1 LGIRDRKKEII
12 CDKWGERGMIES
24 PSNRSM
30 SNTRCLKPGVIL
42 KERYKIEEVIGAGGF
57 GITYRAWDPL
67 LQSYVA
73 IKEYYPSGIATRS
86 ADSSKVCVPVGQE
99 QREYHRG
106 RIRFLKEAQDVARFQ
121 SEPNIVS
128 IYDYLEENDT
138 AYMVMEYLHGC
149 TLKQYIREHG
159 GRLDTDHILHICL
172 SVLDALAVVHKAGMI
187 HRDISPEN
195 IFICEDLTV
204 KLIDFGAAKQVY
216 LDGEQTMSVVLKP
229 GYAPPE
235 QYAKKDKQGPWTDI
249 YALGATLYFAATGE
263 KPEESFG
270 RVLEDTIKPV
280 CEVNPEI
287 PRAMSQV
294 IMRAMSVKIEDR
306 YQTVEAMREALLAGE
321 GQNAQMEPYVIP
333 ASRISKR
340 DLPKKRGFLIGVAF
354 CIVIMLVV
362 TGIWMAGRVAKK
374 AGTATA
380 TEMNAASTE
389 AQTATMAD
397 AQTSTDA
404 EQAATEAE
412 KTTQADNPMVMHV
425 PTKEE
430 LAEQEKSDAILNI
443 TSSETERVS
452 IDAFEYMKDGNQG
465 YRMESADGLAA
476 VAYEG
481 DCVKLCL
488 KYYDSILGD
497 TPQVTDDLIYS
508 YTFER
513 YDSDYGIY
521 RAIYD
526 ADDTS
531 GYWDYATLYPP
542 EFHFADDSFTLYIP
556 LTSGLEDGRYKLYF
570 SYEDPATQKSVFQAT
585 IEFYLNRSA
594 M

>member
-1 LGIRDRKKEII
+1 
-12 CDKWGERGMIES
+12 MIES

-159 GRLDTDHILHICL
+159 GRLDMDHILHICL

>member
-1 LGIRDRKKEII
+1 
-12 CDKWGERGMIES
+12 MIES

-397 AQTSTDA
+397 AQTATDA

-488 KYYDSILGD
+488 KCYDSILGD

>member
-1 LGIRDRKKEII
+1 
-12 CDKWGERGMIES
+12 MIES

-397 AQTSTDA
+397 AQTATAA

>member
-1 LGIRDRKKEII
+1 
-12 CDKWGERGMIES
+12 MIES

-172 SVLDALAVVHKAGMI
+172 SVLDALAIVHKAGMI

-321 GQNAQMEPYVIP
+321 GQNAQMELYVIP

-497 TPQVTDDLIYS
+497 TPQVTDDLTYS

>member
-1 LGIRDRKKEII
+1 
-12 CDKWGERGMIES
+12 MIES

-138 AYMVMEYLHGC
+138 AYMVMEYLQGC

-397 AQTSTDA
+397 AQTATDA

>member
-1 LGIRDRKKEII
+1 
-12 CDKWGERGMIES
+12 MIES

-321 GQNAQMEPYVIP
+321 GQNAQMEPHVIP

-397 AQTSTDA
+397 AQTATDA

>member
-1 LGIRDRKKEII
+1 
-12 CDKWGERGMIES
+12 MIES

-270 RVLEDTIKPV
+270 RALGDTIKPV

-374 AGTATA
+374 TGTATA

-397 AQTSTDA
+397 AQTATDA
-404 EQAATEAE
+404 EQAETEAE

-430 LAEQEKSDAILNI
+430 LAEQEKSDAVLNI

-488 KYYDSILGD
+488 KYYDSILED

-531 GYWDYATLYPP
+531 GYWDYATLYLP

>member
-1 LGIRDRKKEII
+1 
-12 CDKWGERGMIES
+12 MIES

-216 LDGEQTMSVVLKP
+216 LDVEQTMSVVLKP

>member
-1 LGIRDRKKEII
+1 
-12 CDKWGERGMIES
+12 MIES

-121 SEPNIVS
+121 LEPNIVS

-397 AQTSTDA
+397 AQTATDA

>member
-1 LGIRDRKKEII
+1 
-12 CDKWGERGMIES
+12 MIES

-249 YALGATLYFAATGE
+249 YALGATLYFEATGE

-340 DLPKKRGFLIGVAF
+340 NLPKKRGFLIGVAF

-397 AQTSTDA
+397 AQTATDA

>member
-1 LGIRDRKKEII
+1 
-12 CDKWGERGMIES
+12 MIES

-397 AQTSTDA
+397 AQTATDA

-412 KTTQADNPMVMHV
+412 TTTQADNPMVMHV

>member
-1 LGIRDRKKEII
+1 
-12 CDKWGERGMIES
+12 MIES

-404 EQAATEAE
+404 EQAATVAE

-497 TPQVTDDLIYS
+497 TPQVTDDLTYS

>member
-1 LGIRDRKKEII
+1 
-12 CDKWGERGMIES
+12 MIES

-249 YALGATLYFAATGE
+249 YVLGATLYFAATGE

-397 AQTSTDA
+397 AQTATDA

>member
-1 LGIRDRKKEII
+1 
-12 CDKWGERGMIES
+12 MIES

-57 GITYRAWDPL
+57 GITYRAWDTL

-397 AQTSTDA
+397 AQTATDA

>member
-1 LGIRDRKKEII
+1 
-12 CDKWGERGMIES
+12 MIES

-121 SEPNIVS
+121 SGPNIVS

-397 AQTSTDA
+397 AQTATDA

>member
-1 LGIRDRKKEII
+1 
-12 CDKWGERGMIES
+12 MIES

-397 AQTSTDA
+397 AQTATDA

-443 TSSETERVS
+443 PASETESVS
-452 IDAFEYMKDGNQG
+452 IDAFKYMKDGNQG

>member
-1 LGIRDRKKEII
+1 
-12 CDKWGERGMIES
+12 MIES

-397 AQTSTDA
+397 AQTATDA

-542 EFHFADDSFTLYIP
+542 EFHFADDFFTLYIP

>member
-1 LGIRDRKKEII
+1 
-12 CDKWGERGMIES
+12 MIES

-497 TPQVTDDLIYS
+497 SPQVTDDLTYS

-521 RAIYD
+521 RANYD

>member
-1 LGIRDRKKEII
+1 
-12 CDKWGERGMIES
+12 MIES

-138 AYMVMEYLHGC
+138 DYMVMEYLHGC

-216 LDGEQTMSVVLKP
+216 LDGEQTMVVLKP

-397 AQTSTDA
+397 AQTATDA

>member
-1 LGIRDRKKEII
+1 
-12 CDKWGERGMIES
+12 MIES

-99 QREYHRG
+99 QREDHRG

-397 AQTSTDA
+397 AQTATDA

>member
-1 LGIRDRKKEII
+1 
-12 CDKWGERGMIES
+12 MIES

-195 IFICEDLTV
+195 IFICEDQTV

-397 AQTSTDA
+397 AQTATDA

>member
-1 LGIRDRKKEII
+1 
-12 CDKWGERGMIES
+12 MIES

-306 YQTVEAMREALLAGE
+306 YQTVETMREALLAGE

-340 DLPKKRGFLIGVAF
+340 DLPKKQSFLIGVAF

-397 AQTSTDA
+397 AQTATDA
-404 EQAATEAE
+404 EQVAKEAE

-488 KYYDSILGD
+488 KYYDSILED

-531 GYWDYATLYPP
+531 GYWDYANLYPP

-570 SYEDPATQKSVFQAT
+570 SYEDPDTQKSVFQAT

>member
-1 LGIRDRKKEII
+1 
-12 CDKWGERGMIES
+12 MIES

-86 ADSSKVCVPVGQE
+86 TDSSKVCVPVGQE

>member
-1 LGIRDRKKEII
+1 
-12 CDKWGERGMIES
+12 MIES

-306 YQTVEAMREALLAGE
+306 YQTVEAMREALLDGE

-397 AQTSTDA
+397 AQTATDA

>member
-1 LGIRDRKKEII
+1 
-12 CDKWGERGMIES
+12 MIES

-106 RIRFLKEAQDVARFQ
+106 KIRFLKEAQDVARFQ

-249 YALGATLYFAATGE
+249 YALGAALYFAATGE

-287 PRAMSQV
+287 SRAMSQV

-306 YQTVEAMREALLAGE
+306 YQTVEAMREALLSGE

-380 TEMNAASTE
+380 TKMNAASTE

-397 AQTSTDA
+397 AQTATDA

-488 KYYDSILGD
+488 KYYDSILED

-570 SYEDPATQKSVFQAT
+570 SYEDPDTQKSVFQAT

>member
-1 LGIRDRKKEII
+1 
-12 CDKWGERGMIES
+12 MIES

-229 GYAPPE
+229 VYAPPE

-397 AQTSTDA
+397 AQTATDA

>member
-1 LGIRDRKKEII
+1 
-12 CDKWGERGMIES
+12 MIES

-340 DLPKKRGFLIGVAF
+340 DLPKKWGFLIGVAF

-397 AQTSTDA
+397 AQTATDA

-526 ADDTS
+526 ADNTS

>member
-1 LGIRDRKKEII
+1 
-12 CDKWGERGMIES
+12 MIES

-397 AQTSTDA
+397 AQTATDA

-542 EFHFADDSFTLYIP
+542 EFHFADDSFTSYIP

>member
-1 LGIRDRKKEII
+1 
-12 CDKWGERGMIES
+12 MIES

-374 AGTATA
+374 AGTTTA

-570 SYEDPATQKSVFQAT
+570 SYEDPDTQKSVFQAT

>member
-1 LGIRDRKKEII
+1 
-12 CDKWGERGMIES
+12 MIES

-321 GQNAQMEPYVIP
+321 GQNAQMELYVIP

-374 AGTATA
+374 TGTATA

-497 TPQVTDDLIYS
+497 TPQVTDDLTYS

>member
-1 LGIRDRKKEII
+1 
-12 CDKWGERGMIES
+12 MIES

-229 GYAPPE
+229 GYVPPE

>member
-1 LGIRDRKKEII
+1 
-12 CDKWGERGMIES
+12 MIES

-195 IFICEDLTV
+195 IFICENLTV

-397 AQTSTDA
+397 AQTATDA

-497 TPQVTDDLIYS
+497 TPQVADDLIYS

>member
-1 LGIRDRKKEII
+1 
-12 CDKWGERGMIES
+12 MIES

-42 KERYKIEEVIGAGGF
+42 KERYKIEEVIGADGF

-397 AQTSTDA
+397 AQTATDA

>member
-1 LGIRDRKKEII
+1 
-12 CDKWGERGMIES
+12 MIES

-172 SVLDALAVVHKAGMI
+172 SVLDALAGVHKAGMI

-397 AQTSTDA
+397 AQTATDA

>member
-1 LGIRDRKKEII
+1 
-12 CDKWGERGMIES
+12 MIES

-389 AQTATMAD
+389 AQTVTMAD
-397 AQTSTDA
+397 AQTATDA

>member
-1 LGIRDRKKEII
+1 
-12 CDKWGERGMIES
+12 MIES

-73 IKEYYPSGIATRS
+73 IKEYYPSGLATRS
-86 ADSSKVCVPVGQE
+86 ADSSKVCVPVGRE

-106 RIRFLKEAQDVARFQ
+106 RIRFLKEAQDLARFQ

-138 AYMVMEYLHGC
+138 AYMVMEYLYGC

-159 GRLDTDHILHICL
+159 GRLSTDYILHICL
-172 SVLDALAVVHKAGMI
+172 SVLDALAVVHASDMI

-195 IFICEDLTV
+195 IFICEDMTV

-270 RVLEDTIKPV
+270 RALEDTIKPV
-280 CEVNPEI
+280 CVVNLEI
-287 PRAMSQV
+287 PMYLSKV
-294 IMRAMSVKIEDR
+294 IMQAMSVKIENR
-306 YQTVEAMREALLAGE
+306 YPAVEAMREALLDGANQGE
-321 GQNAQMEPYVIP
+321 VRSIYTIP
-333 ASRISKR
+333 KSSIPKR
-340 DLPKKRGFLIGVAF
+340 YLQTGKKLRGIVLILILLILGG
-354 CIVIMLVV
+354 
-362 TGIWMAGRVAKK
+362 TIWMLRLKMHQPENVAV
-374 AGTATA
+374 TPTD
-380 TEMNAASTE
+380 ASTE
-389 AQTATMAD
+389 EKTATQTD
-397 AQTSTDA
+397 AQISTLP
-404 EQAATEAE
+404 EPVSEA
-412 KTTQADNPMVMHV
+412 KQTTGNSDNSMVMHV

-430 LAEQEKSDAILNI
+430 LEEQQKLDAILNV

-452 IDAFEYMKDGNQG
+452 IDAFEYMEDGNLGGVMDSSQMATDP
-465 YRMESADGLAA
+465 Y
-476 VAYEG
+476 YG
-481 DCVKLCL
+481 DCAKLRL
-488 KYYDSILGD
+488 KYYDSLLANP
-497 TPQVTDDLIYS
+497 PQMSETFTNS
-508 YTFER
+508 FTFEK
-513 YDSDYGIY
+513 YDSETGIY
-521 RAIYD
+521 KPIYGL
-526 ADDTS
+526 AGMEST
-531 GYWDYATLYPP
+531 WDYATWFTPQ
-542 EFHFADDSFTLYIP
+542 FHFDKDAFTLYIP
-556 LTSGLEDGRYKLYF
+556 LASDLEDGKYKLYF
-570 SYEDPATQKSVFQAT
+570 SYEDPDTYEALFQVT
-585 IEFYLNRSA
+585 IEFWLNRGIS
-594 M
+594 

>member
-1 LGIRDRKKEII
+1 
-12 CDKWGERGMIES
+12 MIES

-397 AQTSTDA
+397 AQTATDA

-497 TPQVTDDLIYS
+497 TPQVTDDLTYS